1 MTTRRCAHAAA
12 LLPALLFPAAAAA
25 PFPPGP
31 DTPAAQALRE
41 EQEKLSALLEALA
54 KRSETYRAAMLRFLC
69 DETLIR
75 SEFDTKDGHRQSEQV
90 VKSDY
95 LLARG
100 RSGELVER
108 RRVTHGRPGA
118 GWDGSLPRQPLPY
131 QWTLMFTPYY
141 QKLFNFRLAG
151 QEVVHF
157 RLATVIEFSAILPF
171 TDGSTITQW
180 AGRAYVDAET
190 LDLLRI
196 EAEPP
201 SQEMK
206 LDQEQ
211 DRYRRSMRLANLPLR
226 RRPRAHE
233 HEVDF
238 NYVKEQLRLPGLA
251 ITRRYVVPDADSR
264 ALQSQTLQ
272 IFADYRLF
280 RVETDERLKAI
291 RDSAPPP

>member
-1 MTTRRCAHAAA
+1 MDQMTIRSSCQAAA
-12 LLPALLFPAAAAA
+12 LALALLMLAPA
-25 PFPPGP
+25 PTP
-31 DTPAAQALRE
+31 DTPAAQSLRE
-41 EQEKLSALLEALA
+41 EQEKLADLLAALA

-75 SEFDTKDGHRQSEQV
+75 SEFSTKDGHRQSERV
-90 VKSDY
+90 LKSDY

-108 RRVTHGRPGA
+108 RRTSNARPGG
-118 GWDGSLPRQPLPY
+118 GWESSLSRQLLPY
-131 QWTLMFTPYY
+131 QWTLLFTPYY

-171 TDGSTITQW
+171 TDGSVITQW

-201 SQEMK
+201 GQETR
-206 LDQEQ
+206 LEAEQE
-211 DRYRRSMRLANLPLR
+211 RYRRSMRLGNLPLK
-226 RRPRAHE
+226 RRPRAYE

-251 ITRRYVVPDADSR
+251 ITRRYLVPDAESR
-264 ALQSQTLQ
+264 ALQSQVLQ

-280 RVETDERLKAI
+280 KVETDERLEAI
-291 RDSAPPP
+291 RDSSPQP